1 MPEGNSYVV
10 KSAAPWGL
18 PVLGVGAILSVLLLS
33 PIGVFGIDW
42 KVAAGIVVIGFVL
55 LGSLVPPHFL
65 ILSTLLAFVGVSMP
79 IVNRGGAMTG
89 FRWVVLIALGVGMA
103 LRSMVQGSRSRW
115 HLIHLGLG
123 FFLFYAAIS
132 SSYSLSSLMTLLKA
146 VSFGYLAIAAV
157 LYGRLESP
165 YRCRLLEYLYWCAAL
180 VATGCILTA
189 LKILPSGPGNFA
201 GPLR

>member
-42 KVAAGIVVIGFVL
+42 KVAAGIVAIGFVL

-65 ILSTLLAFVGVSMP
+65 ILSTLLAFVGASMP

-89 FRWVVLIALGVGMA
+89 FRWVVLIALGVGHGSPEHGA
-103 LRSMVQGSRSRW
+103 GQPFPLAFDSSRSW
-115 HLIHLGLG
+115 IFPVLCGH
-123 FFLFYAAIS
+123 FKFLFA
-132 SSYSLSSLMTLLKA
+132 
-146 VSFGYLAIAAV
+146 
-157 LYGRLESP
+157 E
-165 YRCRLLEYLYWCAAL
+165 
-180 VATGCILTA
+180 
-189 LKILPSGPGNFA
+189 
-201 GPLR
+201 